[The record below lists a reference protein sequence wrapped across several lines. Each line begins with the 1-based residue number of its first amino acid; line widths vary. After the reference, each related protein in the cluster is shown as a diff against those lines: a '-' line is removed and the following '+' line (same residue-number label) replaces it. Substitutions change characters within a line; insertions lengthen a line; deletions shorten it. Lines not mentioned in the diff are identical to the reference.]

1 MWERL
6 SGHQDHQQMSIAVSI
21 RPQSPIHKMEFATI
35 VNSKMKFLSMKL
47 RVLAGMMALGYAPSG
62 AMRTDDD
69 DDE

>member
-1 MWERL
+1 
-6 SGHQDHQQMSIAVSI
+6 
-21 RPQSPIHKMEFATI
+21 MEFATI